1 MLKVEGLHVRYG
13 PIAAVRGI
21 SFNVET
27 GELVALLGANGAG
40 KSSTLLAIAGA
51 LRASEG
57 RITLDEKDITG
68 VAPERIVR
76 GGISM
81 VPETRDIFPDLTV
94 TENLRLGGF
103 VHRKNPKAWTEDRDM
118 VLEIFPVLGERANQ
132 AAGTLSGGEQQQLA
146 IARSMMTRPKLLVL
160 DEPSLGLAPAIVE
173 RIFDMIRRLRDTG
186 LTILLVEQN
195 ANMALKCADRVY
207 VMALGEI
214 AAAGTAEEIASTT
227 DLASIYLGAGK
238 G

>member
-1 MLKVEGLHVRYG
+1 MLKADGLHVRYG
-13 PIAAVRGI
+13 PIAAVKGI
-21 SFNVET
+21 SFDVNK

-40 KSSTLLAIAGA
+40 KSSTLLAVAGA
-51 LRASEG
+51 LRPSEG
-57 RITLDEKDITG
+57 RIWLDGKDITG

-94 TENLRLGGF
+94 TENLRLGGY
-103 VHRKNPKAWTEDRDM
+103 VHRRNPKAWTEDRNM

-146 IARSMMTRPKLLVL
+146 IARSMMTRPKILVL
-160 DEPSLGLAPAIVE
+160 DEPSLGLAPTIVE

-195 ANMALKCADRVY
+195 ANQALKCADRVY

-214 AAAGTAEEIASTT
+214 AAQGTAEEIASTT
-227 DLASIYLGAGK
+227 DLASIYLGAGN

>member
-13 PIAAVRGI
+13 PIAAVKGI
-21 SFNVET
+21 SFNVEK

-57 RITLDEKDITG
+57 RITLGGKDITG

-94 TENLRLGGF
+94 TENLRLGGY

-195 ANMALKCADRVY
+195 ANMALKCAGRVY

-227 DLASIYLGAGK
+227 DLASIYLGAGN